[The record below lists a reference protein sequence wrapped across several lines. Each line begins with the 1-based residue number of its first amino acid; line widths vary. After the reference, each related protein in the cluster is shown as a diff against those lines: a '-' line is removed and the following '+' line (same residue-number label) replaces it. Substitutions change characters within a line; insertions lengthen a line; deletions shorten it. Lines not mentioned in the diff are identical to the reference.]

1 MLKKFLCFLLCS
13 FVIFVS
19 LAVPVFAETSEASTS
34 EASGTVSLG
43 AVPELPHYAEQFTY
57 QQIVYYSSGIYA
69 GKFYLIC
76 STPVSVGC
84 GGINGGMPSSS
95 NPIGQI
101 YYFFGNSDPVAV
113 FYLLDTSSDN
123 PEWSVV
129 TYDTVPDISF
139 RNYSSSTGQG
149 QIYWNFRSNSADL
162 VYSNVDITYRSDGQD
177 NIVFFQVPSPIPNS
191 TAFVSMITALW
202 QPVRATTEM
211 IVPVGILVLC
221 SVVSVILLR
230 RAFKML

>member
-19 LAVPVFAETSEASTS
+19 LSVPVFAETSEASTS
-34 EASGTVSLG
+34 ETSGTVSLG

-57 QQIVYYSSGIYA
+57 QQIVHYSRGTYS

-76 STPVSVGC
+76 TTSVWVTPFSSSGGC
-84 GGINGGMPSSS
+84 PSSS
-95 NPIGQI
+95 YPIGQL
-101 YYFFGNSDPVAV
+101 YYDYGNSDPSAV

-129 TYDTVPDISF
+129 TYDTVPDVDFS
-139 RNYSSSTGQG
+139 NYSSGSSSGRGSITWRFH
-149 QIYWNFRSNSADL
+149 YSNGSL
-162 VYSNVDITYRSDGQD
+162 VFSNVDLTYNSD
-177 NIVFFQVPSPIPNS
+177 IVFFQVPSPIPNS
-191 TAFVSMITALW
+191 TVFVSMITALW

>member
-43 AVPELPHYAEQFTY
+43 AVPELPHYADQFTY
-57 QQIVYYSSGIYA
+57 QQIVHFSDL

-76 STPVSVGC
+76 TTPVRVTPFSSVGGC
-84 GGINGGMPSSS
+84 PSSS
-95 NPIGQI
+95 APIGQLN
-101 YYFFGNSDPVAV
+101 YYYGNSDPSAV
-113 FYLLDTSSDN
+113 FYVLDTSASSPDWN
-123 PEWSVV
+123 VITE
-129 TYDTVPDISF
+129 DLVPDVGFS
-139 RNYSSSTGQG
+139 NYSPGSSSGQG
-149 QIYWNFRSNSADL
+149 DITWRFHFSAGSL
-162 VYSNVDITYRSDGQD
+162 VYSNVDLNYNNDT
-177 NIVFFQVPSPIPNS
+177 VFFQVPSPIPNS

-221 SVVSVILLR
+221 SMVSVILLR

>member
-13 FVIFVS
+13 FVLFVS
-19 LAVPVFAETSEASTS
+19 LSVPVFAETSEASTS
-34 EASGTVSLG
+34 EASLTVSLG
-43 AVPELPHYAEQFTY
+43 AVPELPHLSEQFSY
-57 QQIVYYSSGIYA
+57 HQIVHYSRGSYS

-76 STPVSVGC
+76 ANPSSVNLYGV
-84 GGINGGMPSSS
+84 NGGRPSSS
-95 NPIGQI
+95 NPVGQI

-123 PEWSVV
+123 PEWSVITDDV
-129 TYDTVPDISF
+129 VPYCTLFD
-139 RNYSSSTGQG
+139 YSSSSQG
-149 QIYWNFRSNSADL
+149 HIYWNFRYSSTGSL
-162 VYSNVDITYRSDGQD
+162 VFSNVDLTYNSD
-177 NIVFFQVPSPIPNS
+177 IVFFQVPSPIPNS

-221 SVVSVILLR
+221 SMVSVILLR

>member
-57 QQIVYYSSGIYA
+57 QQIVHFSDL

-76 STPVSVGC
+76 TTPVRVTPFSSVG
-84 GGINGGMPSSS
+84 GRPSSS
-95 NPIGQI
+95 APIGRLN
-101 YYFFGNSDPVAV
+101 YYYGSSDPSAV
-113 FYLLDTSSDN
+113 FYVLDTSASSPDWN
-123 PEWSVV
+123 VITE
-129 TYDTVPDISF
+129 DLVPDVGVVNFSSG
-139 RNYSSSTGQG
+139 SSSGQG
-149 QIYWNFRSNSADL
+149 SITWGFLSAGSL
-162 VYSNVDITYRSDGQD
+162 VYSNVDLNYNNDT
-177 NIVFFQVPSPIPNS
+177 VFFQVPSPIPNS
-191 TAFVSMITALW
+191 AAFVSMITALW

>member
-1 MLKKFLCFLLCS
+1 MLNKFLCFLLCS

-19 LAVPVFAETSEASTS
+19 LAVPVFAETSEASTSEASTS

-57 QQIVYYSSGIYA
+57 QQIVHYSSGNYA

-76 STPVSVGC
+76 ANPSSVTPFGVS
-84 GGINGGMPSSS
+84 GGKPSSS
-95 NPIGQI
+95 NPVGQL
-101 YYFFGNSDPVAV
+101 YYYYGNNNPSAV

-123 PEWSVV
+123 SEWSVITDDV
-129 TYDTVPDISF
+129 VPDCTL
-139 RNYSSSTGQG
+139 RDYSSSAQG
-149 QIYWNFRSNSADL
+149 QIYWNFRNSNGSL
-162 VYSNVDITYRSDGQD
+162 VFSNVDLTYNSD
-177 NIVFFQVPSPIPNS
+177 IVFFQVPSPIPNS
-191 TAFVSMITALW
+191 TVFVSMITALW

-211 IVPVGILVLC
+211 IVPVGTLVLC

>member
-34 EASGTVSLG
+34 ETSGTVSLG

-57 QQIVYYSSGIYA
+57 QQIVHYSSGTYA

-76 STPVSVGC
+76 TNPSSVTPYGV
-84 GGINGGMPSSS
+84 NGGMPSSS
-95 NPIGQI
+95 NPVGVFY
-101 YYFFGNSDPVAV
+101 YYFGNNDPVAV
-113 FYLLDTSSDN
+113 FYLLDTSSDT
-123 PEWSVV
+123 PEWSVI
-129 TYDTVPDISF
+129 TYDVVPDCSL
-139 RNYSSSTGQG
+139 NTYSPSSGRG
-149 QIYWNFRSNSADL
+149 RIYWDFCHSNGSL
-162 VYSNVDITYRSDGQD
+162 VFSNVDITYRSGGQD

>member
-57 QQIVYYSSGIYA
+57 QQIVHYSSS

-76 STPVSVGC
+76 VSPVSCTPSGSS
-84 GGINGGMPSSS
+84 GGKPSSS
-95 NPIGQI
+95 NPVGTLS
-101 YYFFGNSDPVAV
+101 YHFGNSDPVAV
-113 FYLLDTSSDN
+113 FYELDPSSSS
-123 PEWSVV
+123 EWHVIAIEN
-129 TYDTVPDISF
+129 VPDCSS
-139 RNYSSSTGQG
+139 RPYSSSMGQG
-149 QIYWNFRSNSADL
+149 MISWRFSMTSGTSL
-162 VYSNVDITYRSDGQD
+162 VYSNLDLTYNSD
-177 NIVFFQVPSPIPNS
+177 IVFFQVPSPIPNS

>member
-1 MLKKFLCFLLCS
+1 MLNKFLCFLLCS

-19 LAVPVFAETSEASTS
+19 LAFPVFAETSEASTS

-43 AVPELPHYAEQFTY
+43 AVPELPHLSEQFSY
-57 QQIVYYSSGIYA
+57 HQIVHYSRGSYS

-76 STPVSVGC
+76 ANPSSVNPYGV
-84 GGINGGMPSSS
+84 NGGMPSSS
-95 NPIGQI
+95 NSLGQI

-123 PEWSVV
+123 FGWSVV
-129 TYDTVPDISF
+129 TYDTVPDVSL
-139 RNYSSSTGQG
+139 RNATTSSQG
-149 QIYWNFRSNSADL
+149 QIYWNFRFDYGDL
-162 VYSNVDITYRSDGQD
+162 VYSNVDLTYRSGGQD
-177 NIVFFQVPSPIPNS
+177 NVVFFQVPSPIPNS

>member
-1 MLKKFLCFLLCS
+1 MLKKFLCFLLFS
-13 FVIFVS
+13 FVLFVS

-57 QQIVYYSSGIYA
+57 QQIVHYSSGNYA

-76 STPVSVGC
+76 A
-84 GGINGGMPSSS
+84 NPSSVTPFGVGGGKPSAS
-95 NPIGQI
+95 NPVGQLF
-101 YYFFGNSDPVAV
+101 YYFGNNDPVAV

-123 PEWSVV
+123 PEWSVITDDV
-129 TYDTVPDISF
+129 VPDCTL
-139 RNYSSSTGQG
+139 RDSSSSAQG
-149 QIYWNFRSNSADL
+149 QIHWNFRNSNGSL
-162 VYSNVDITYRSDGQD
+162 VFSNVDLTYNSD
-177 NIVFFQVPSPIPNS
+177 IVFFQVPSPIPNS

>member
-19 LAVPVFAETSEASTS
+19 LSVPVFAETSEASTS

-57 QQIVYYSSGIYA
+57 QQIVHYSSGTYA

-76 STPVSVGC
+76 ANSSSVTPFSGS
-84 GGINGGMPSSS
+84 GGKPSSS
-95 NPIGQI
+95 
-101 YYFFGNSDPVAV
+101 DPVGKLFYPYGDNNPSAV

-129 TYDTVPDISF
+129 TYDSVPDCSLN
-139 RNYSSSTGQG
+139 NYSSSSGQG
-149 QIYWNFRSNSADL
+149 RIYWNFRNSNGSL
-162 VYSNVDITYRSDGQD
+162 VFSNVDLTYNSD
-177 NIVFFQVPSPIPNS
+177 IVFFQVPSPIPNS